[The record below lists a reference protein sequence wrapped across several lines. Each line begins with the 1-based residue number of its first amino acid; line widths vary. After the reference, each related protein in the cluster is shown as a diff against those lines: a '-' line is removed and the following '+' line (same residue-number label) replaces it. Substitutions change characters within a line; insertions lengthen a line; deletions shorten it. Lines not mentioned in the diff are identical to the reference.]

1 MIIWKTRTKG
11 VTTFIAFDKGKQK
24 MSLVRENGRW
34 NITTLNRDY
43 SLEDKTN
50 NESDA
55 VRFME
60 RMLGF
65 AHSGSNHE
73 EIPFLQ
79 YADKEAGMKFDI
91 WTVR

>member
-1 MIIWKTRTKG
+1 MT
-11 VTTFIAFDKGKQK
+11 
-24 MSLVRENGRW
+24 LVRENGRW
-34 NITTLNRDY
+34 NITTINRDY

-65 AHSGSNHE
+65 GHGGPNHNE
-73 EIPFLQ
+73 SPFLR
-79 YADKEAGMKFDI
+79 YADGESGMKFDI